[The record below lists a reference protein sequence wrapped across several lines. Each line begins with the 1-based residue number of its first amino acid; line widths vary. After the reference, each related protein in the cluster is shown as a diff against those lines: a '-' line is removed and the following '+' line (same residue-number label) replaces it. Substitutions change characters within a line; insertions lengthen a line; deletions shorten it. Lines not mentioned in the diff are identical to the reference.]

1 MDRVLEILRITFVA
15 MILALVLIYT
25 GDYLCVRFRMARNKT
40 GDPFETQMIER
51 TYGIPHKN
59 GSAEI
64 VVSDP
69 EPETCVH
76 SIFPHMG
83 YIPCW
88 YFNRNSKNIIML
100 EWLATRPPFA
110 TTKID

>member
-1 MDRVLEILRITFVA
+1 MNRVLEILRITMVA
-15 MILALVLIYT
+15 LILALVLVYA
-25 GDYLCVRFRMARNKT
+25 GDYLFVRFRMIRNKT
-40 GDPFETQMIER
+40 GDPFETQMIEH

-64 VVSDP
+64 VVGDP
-69 EPETCVH
+69 EPETCVR

-83 YIPCW
+83 YTPCW

-100 EWLATRPPFA
+100 ELLTARSTHRHFYN
-110 TTKID
+110 